1 MEDRVKDA
9 MVKYE
14 SELCCIWEDP
24 TDTVMR
30 RDAPPRPRV
39 SVLGLDVEA
48 YCVLRIE
55 LDEYKF
61 LPNYQMTTY
70 FNNNKRLDEAS
81 SITPLLATNY
91 SHQSFALHPASM
103 THAHHH

>member
-1 MEDRVKDA
+1 MRWFGLASLEDRVKDA

-48 YCVLRIE
+48 YCV
-55 LDEYKF
+55 
-61 LPNYQMTTY
+61 
-70 FNNNKRLDEAS
+70 FNNNNRLDEAS
-81 SITPLLATNY
+81 SITLLATNY